1 MCRFVPFF
9 PPICRIGSDGLLSE
23 RGFGHC
29 TIHALPVPG
38 NPKQLIIIRQ
48 TGPPECKE
56 KPGLRPLREVA
67 VNGAGTT
74 ESLFRKSLPLAACPQ
89 HIHDAFKNLPVWQW
103 LATAT
108 KGPFCIPCPG
118 RGKVAESKTR
128 PSPTKHLTLPM
139 IEFCPML
146 TSGYGVP
153 EVTCI
158 KKNKMS
164 RALSVMAPRGLH
176 RAVDLVNREL
186 VYG

>member
-1 MCRFVPFF
+1 MVIAPSMLCQ
-9 PPICRIGSDGLLSE
+9 SQ
-23 RGFGHC
+23 
-29 TIHALPVPG
+29 G

-56 KPGLRPLREVA
+56 KPGLRPLQEVA

-89 HIHDAFKNLPVWQW
+89 HIHDAFKNLPLWQRF
-103 LATAT
+103 ATAT
-108 KGPFCIPCPG
+108 RAPLVFLV
-118 RGKVAESKTR
+118 RVAESKTR

-139 IEFCPML
+139 IEFCPMF

-164 RALSVMAPRGLH
+164 RALSVMAPRGFH
-176 RAVDLVNREL
+176 RTVDLVNREL